1 MSLLTKA
8 QDKFFKAVFSRKEI
22 VTELFEKTLS
32 DDILP
37 TLDLEKL
44 ELLSGSFVDGKLK
57 EHFADLVYRCPLT
70 DKGEVQIVLLLEH
83 KSYQEAFPHF
93 QLLQYFLGLW
103 NQNIKQQVKPVFIIP
118 IVFYHGKTTWHY
130 QRMQDYFSDIPTP
143 LLHYLPMFDY
153 DLIDLSA
160 MKDHQ
165 IEEFKNG
172 FLAVSTFLLKHR
184 HQQNYIKL
192 LENQFVELMKRI
204 DIQHDEELTESIFVY
219 IQATNNLPSSELFN
233 IFGKISNQT
242 RDKAMSTL
250 ERELKQ
256 NQLETLKTIVSQGLV
271 SDYEGLRKA
280 FKLSQKKMEEIL
292 TSVQKD
298 SDFKK
303 DGNA

>member
-37 TLDLEKL
+37 SLDLEKL
-44 ELLSGSFVDGKLK
+44 ELVSGSFVDGKLK

-70 DKGEVQIVLLLEH
+70 DKGVVQIVLLLEH
-83 KSYQEAFPHF
+83 KSYQEALPHF

-103 NQNIKQQVKPVFIIP
+103 NQNVKQQEKPVFIIP

-130 QRMQDYFSDIPTP
+130 QRMQDYFEEIPTP
-143 LLHYLPMFDY
+143 LLRYLPMFDY

-184 HQQNYIKL
+184 HQQNYIKV
-192 LENQFVELMKRI
+192 LETQFVSLMKRVEN
-204 DIQHDEELTESIFVY
+204 QEDEELSESIFVY
-219 IQATNNLPSSELFN
+219 IQATNDLPQSELFN

-242 RDKAMSTL
+242 KDKAMSTL
-250 ERELKQ
+250 QRAQEEAVTDLIKGLIAQGVSSEIILKAAKISKKKLERMIDAIQTNNE
-256 NQLETLKTIVSQGLV
+256 
-271 SDYEGLRKA
+271 YLRK
-280 FKLSQKKMEEIL
+280 S
-292 TSVQKD
+292 
-298 SDFKK
+298 
-303 DGNA
+303 N

>member
-37 TLDLEKL
+37 SLDLEKL
-44 ELLSGSFVDGKLK
+44 ELVSGSFVDGKLK

-70 DKGEVQIVLLLEH
+70 DKGVVQIVLLLEH
-83 KSYQEAFPHF
+83 KSYQETFPHF

-103 NQNIKQQVKPVFIIP
+103 NQNVKQQEKPVFIIP

-130 QRMQDYFSDIPTP
+130 QRMQDYFEEIPTP
-143 LLHYLPMFDY
+143 LLRYLPMFDY

-165 IEEFKNG
+165 IEDFKNG

-184 HQQNYIKL
+184 HEKNYLKG
-192 LENQFVELMKRI
+192 LENQFIHLMSRIDFKQNEELM
-204 DIQHDEELTESIFVY
+204 ESIFVY
-219 IQATNNLPSSELFN
+219 IQATNDLPANELIS
-233 IFGKISNQT
+233 IFGKISTQSKELT
-242 RDKAMSTL
+242 MSTL
-250 ERELKQ
+250 ERVFKQGRDEATYEAIKNLLK
-256 NQLETLKTIVSQGLV
+256 EGLV
-271 SDYEGLRKA
+271 TDVERLRLV
-280 FKLSQKKMEEIL
+280 FKLSKKKMEEFLNRIQ
-292 TSVQKD
+292 SEK
-298 SDFKK
+298 
-303 DGNA
+303 

>member
-37 TLDLEKL
+37 SLDLEKL
-44 ELLSGSFVDGKLK
+44 ELVSGSFVDGKLK

-70 DKGEVQIVLLLEH
+70 DKGVVQIVLLLEH
-83 KSYQEAFPHF
+83 KSYQEALPHF

-103 NQNIKQQVKPVFIIP
+103 NQNVKQQEKPVFIIP

-130 QRMQDYFSDIPTP
+130 QRMQDYFEEIPTP
-143 LLHYLPMFDY
+143 LLRYLPMFDY

-184 HQQNYIKL
+184 HQQNYIKV
-192 LENQFVELMKRI
+192 LETQFVSLMKRVEN
-204 DIQHDEELTESIFVY
+204 QEDEELSESIFVY
-219 IQATNNLPSSELFN
+219 IQATNDLPQSELFN

-242 RDKAMSTL
+242 KDKAMSTL
-250 ERELKQ
+250 QRAQEEAVTDLIKGLIAQGVSSEIILKAAKISKKKLERMIDAIQTDNE
-256 NQLETLKTIVSQGLV
+256 
-271 SDYEGLRKA
+271 YLRK
-280 FKLSQKKMEEIL
+280 S
-292 TSVQKD
+292 
-298 SDFKK
+298 
-303 DGNA
+303 N

>member
-22 VTELFEKTLS
+22 VTELFQKTLS
-32 DDILP
+32 DEVLP
-37 TLDLEKL
+37 LLNLNGL
-44 ELLSGSFVDGKLK
+44 ELVSGSFVDGKLK

-143 LLHYLPMFDY
+143 LLRYLPMFDY

-165 IEEFKNG
+165 IEDFKNG

-192 LENQFVELMKRI
+192 LENQFIELMKRI

>member
-22 VTELFEKTLS
+22 VTELFQKTLS
-32 DDILP
+32 DEILP
-37 TLDLEKL
+37 LLNLNGL
-44 ELLSGSFVDGKLK
+44 ELVSGSFVDGKLK

-70 DKGEVQIVLLLEH
+70 DKGVVQIVLLLEH

-130 QRMQDYFSDIPTP
+130 QRMQDYFSDIPMP
-143 LLHYLPMFDY
+143 LLRYLPMFDY

-165 IEEFKNG
+165 IEDFKNG

-192 LENQFVELMKRI
+192 LENPFVELMKRI

>member
-37 TLDLEKL
+37 SLDLEKL
-44 ELLSGSFVDGKLK
+44 ELVSGSFVDGKLK

-70 DKGEVQIVLLLEH
+70 DKGVVQIVLLLEH
-83 KSYQEAFPHF
+83 KSYQETFPHF

-103 NQNIKQQVKPVFIIP
+103 NQNVKQQEKPVFIIP

-130 QRMQDYFSDIPTP
+130 QRMQDYFEEIPTP
-143 LLHYLPMFDY
+143 LLRYLPMFDY

-184 HQQNYIKL
+184 HQQNYIKV
-192 LENQFVELMKRI
+192 LETQFVSLMKRVEN
-204 DIQHDEELTESIFVY
+204 QEDEELSESIFVY
-219 IQATNNLPSSELFN
+219 IQATNDLPQSELFN

-242 RDKAMSTL
+242 KDKAMSTL
-250 ERELKQ
+250 QRAQEEAVTDLIKGLIAQGVSSEIILKAAKISKKKLERMIDAIQTNNE
-256 NQLETLKTIVSQGLV
+256 
-271 SDYEGLRKA
+271 YLRK
-280 FKLSQKKMEEIL
+280 S
-292 TSVQKD
+292 
-298 SDFKK
+298 
-303 DGNA
+303 N